1 MQLLGYIIS
10 AAGPISILY
19 FYYEQLLQRKSVSTK
34 IVISTFLGAIILL
47 TIQTEIAYNITLNSI
62 ITVLIMFILSFF
74 YREFWYQRLFLSLSF
89 YVISALAEGS
99 GWLMGRL
106 FFHVEMTKANE
117 SQQFLLMCALGVV
130 FDFLYILVALFAIK
144 LFKRHKQ
151 RLRTFILFLI
161 VVLVYSIIV
170 LLVTFADTSFLVP
183 SLILSTLL
191 IGAIAGCL
199 YLFDDQL
206 KTQRDRLQRQH
217 LETMLEDQVAHYSA
231 LYQSNQQVAA
241 LKHDLKNIM
250 LNIRSYIQLKEY
262 DKLDRYVSDYQ
273 ERLQPGTLID
283 NGMPF
288 IDAVLSAKMA
298 GHEDVEFSLQISTL
312 ELKHIQQS
320 QIAMVLATALDNALD
335 ACAGSADPFIEIQLT
350 QQEAMISL
358 VITNSADRPVKAI
371 GSKLLSTKPDRQN
384 HGYGVQNMEHIA
396 AQNYGMLTWSYENRQ
411 FRLAV
416 LFQDLPAERL

>member
-1 MQLLGYIIS
+1 
-10 AAGPISILY
+10 
-19 FYYEQLLQRKSVSTK
+19 
-34 IVISTFLGAIILL
+34 
-47 TIQTEIAYNITLNSI
+47 
-62 ITVLIMFILSFF
+62 
-74 YREFWYQRLFLSLSF
+74 
-89 YVISALAEGS
+89 
-99 GWLMGRL
+99 
-106 FFHVEMTKANE
+106 
-117 SQQFLLMCALGVV
+117 
-130 FDFLYILVALFAIK
+130 
-144 LFKRHKQ
+144 
-151 RLRTFILFLI
+151 
-161 VVLVYSIIV
+161 
-170 LLVTFADTSFLVP
+170 
-183 SLILSTLL
+183 
-191 IGAIAGCL
+191 
-199 YLFDDQL
+199 
-206 KTQRDRLQRQH
+206 
-217 LETMLEDQVAHYSA
+217 MLEDQVAHYSA

-298 GHEDVEFSLQISTL
+298 GHEDVEFSLQIFHL

-396 AQNYGMLTWSYENRQ
+396 AQNHGMLTWSYENRQ